1 MKRLLLSVLM
11 TTWVLMVSAIPAKPG
26 LKRMLTLNDGSRVE
40 ARLVGDEHGHFWLSK
55 DGRAFMGTSRK
66 NIYKLI
72 DDEQLKQLKA
82 DALERRTEANE
93 NRMARM
99 AQRRVG
105 DVGSSY
111 FGKKRGL
118 IILVNFSDVSFER
131 THTNALF
138 ERIANER
145 GYSEGKFYGSMYDYF
160 YAQSMGQF
168 ELEFDVVGP
177 VTVSNTQSYYG
188 RNNSQG
194 DDMRAGAMAREACQ
208 LADSYVNYAD
218 YDWDG
223 DGEVDQVYLVYAGK
237 GEADGG
243 ADDTIWPHA
252 WDLRSATGSSLQLD
266 GVRINT
272 YACGGELDGQTGDIN
287 GIGTMCHEFSHCL
300 GYPDFYD
307 TDYSGGQ
314 GMSYWDLMD
323 SGSYNGDGYC
333 PAGYTSYE
341 RWVAGWLEPIVLTDS
356 MTIEGM
362 QALQDGGNA
371 YIMYNDGHPDEYFL
385 LENRQHIGWDQ
396 GIPGHG
402 LLILHVDYKASV
414 WRANSPNNAPSH
426 QRMTWI
432 PADGQ
437 YESTTYYGSRYYS
450 FDGMKSDTYPSG
462 SNNSFGNETSPAAT
476 LYNKNLGGTTLL
488 NKKVYDIAETNGTIS
503 FSFANENDIY
513 DPYPI
518 TGSGDFVRV
527 KNDLQFNEADTYVL
541 VYESSDSTAVA
552 FSGMKQKNSSTY
564 GRPAKIAIDGYT
576 IDNTDGE
583 ARELKLKAGGDGTWY
598 VLDGDQYLTFEGTTG
613 TLSETSAPN
622 GKHSLWTITSEM
634 IKCAAYGQA
643 NICLQYN
650 PSASVNSFGCY
661 PNNQRNLVFYV
672 KKAPEPVVLKDPEL
686 AFPVSTVETE
696 AGVGGF
702 KGPELLNPNGL
713 EVVYTS
719 SNELLA
725 TVDAETGSVFI
736 GDEKGEVVIT
746 ATFPGD
752 DEFFEGSASYTIV
765 ISEKI
770 DAAVNM
776 MDMDASQPFNSSG
789 SVYNISGQRVS
800 ARTAGEL
807 TPTQRSSAAKGIY
820 IVNRKKVVLK

>member
-1 MKRLLLSVLM
+1 M
-11 TTWVLMVSAIPAKPG
+11 
-26 LKRMLTLNDGSRVE
+26 
-40 ARLVGDEHGHFWLSK
+40 
-55 DGRAFMGTSRK
+55 
-66 NIYKLI
+66 
-72 DDEQLKQLKA
+72 
-82 DALERRTEANE
+82 
-93 NRMARM
+93 
-99 AQRRVG
+99 
-105 DVGSSY
+105 
-111 FGKKRGL
+111 
-118 IILVNFSDVSFER
+118 
-131 THTNALF
+131 
-138 ERIANER
+138 
-145 GYSEGKFYGSMYDYF
+145 
-160 YAQSMGQF
+160 
-168 ELEFDVVGP
+168 
-177 VTVSNTQSYYG
+177 
-188 RNNSQG
+188 
-194 DDMRAGAMAREACQ
+194 
-208 LADSYVNYAD
+208 
-218 YDWDG
+218 
-223 DGEVDQVYLVYAGK
+223 
-237 GEADGG
+237 
-243 ADDTIWPHA
+243 
-252 WDLRSATGSSLQLD
+252 
-266 GVRINT
+266 
-272 YACGGELDGQTGDIN
+272 
-287 GIGTMCHEFSHCL
+287 
-300 GYPDFYD
+300 
-307 TDYSGGQ
+307 
-314 GMSYWDLMD
+314 
-323 SGSYNGDGYC
+323 
-333 PAGYTSYE
+333 
-341 RWVAGWLEPIVLTDS
+341 
-356 MTIEGM
+356 
-362 QALQDGGNA
+362 
-371 YIMYNDGHPDEYFL
+371 
-385 LENRQHIGWDQ
+385 
-396 GIPGHG
+396 
-402 LLILHVDYKASV
+402 
-414 WRANSPNNAPSH
+414 
-426 QRMTWI
+426 
-432 PADGQ
+432 
-437 YESTTYYGSRYYS
+437 
-450 FDGMKSDTYPSG
+450 
-462 SNNSFGNETSPAAT
+462 
-476 LYNKNLGGTTLL
+476 L

-503 FSFANENDIY
+503 FSFADENEIY

-527 KNDLQFNEADTYVL
+527 KNDLQFNEADTYLL

-576 IDNTDGE
+576 IDNTGGE
-583 ARELKLKAGGDGTWY
+583 ARELKLKAGSDGAWY

-770 DAAVNM
+770 DAAVNR
-776 MDMDASQPFNSSG
+776 MDMGASQPLNSSG

-800 ARTAGEL
+800 TRTAGEL
-807 TPTQRSSAAKGIY
+807 TPAQRSSAAKGIY
-820 IVNRKKVVLK
+820 IVNRKKIVLK

>member
-1 MKRLLLSVLM
+1 MKKLLLLVLM

-40 ARLVGDEHGHFWLSK
+40 AQLVGDEHGHFWLSK
-55 DGRAFMGTSRK
+55 DGRAFMGTDRK

-72 DDEQLKQLKA
+72 DNELLKQLKA
-82 DALERRTEANE
+82 DAQERRTEANE
-93 NRMARM
+93 QHMARM

-105 DVGSSY
+105 DINSSY

-145 GYSEGKFYGSMYDYF
+145 GYTEGKFYGSMYDYF

-194 DDMRAGAMAREACQ
+194 DDMRPGAMAREACQ
-208 LADSYVNYAD
+208 LANSDVNYAD

-243 ADDTIWPHA
+243 AAETIWPHA
-252 WDLRSATGSSLQLD
+252 WDLRSATGSSLELD

-272 YACGGELDGQTGDIN
+272 YACGGELNGQTGDIN

-314 GMSYWDLMD
+314 GMGYWDLMD

-333 PAGYTSYE
+333 PAGFTSYE

-356 MTIEGM
+356 MAIEGM

-437 YESTTYYGSRYYS
+437 YEYTTYLGSRYYS
-450 FDGMKSDTYPSG
+450 FEGMKTDTYPSG
-462 SNNSFGNETSPAAT
+462 SNNSFGNETSPAAK
-476 LYNKNLGGTTLL
+476 LYNKNIDGEKLL
-488 NKKVYDIAETNGTIS
+488 NKIVYDISESGNGEIS
-503 FSFANENDIY
+503 FNFRSDN
-513 DPYPI
+513 
-518 TGSGDFVRV
+518 GDVGPA
-527 KNDLQFNEADTYVL
+527 KPEGNGQYAL
-541 VYESSDSTAVA
+541 VTDKSQISADSTYLLIYEKSATEGIA
-552 FSGMKQKNSSTY
+552 FAGVEGKHSG
-564 GRPAKIAIDGYT
+564 AELVIDRYT
-576 IDNTDGE
+576 VDNPHG
-583 ARELKLKAGGDGTWY
+583 AAHELKLLDAGNGMWQIQDGEEYIAYQGSGGQLVADSVSGEDGFYWLISTEDIINADY
-598 VLDGDQYLTFEGTTG
+598 VFIRR
-613 TLSETSAPN
+613 S
-622 GKHSLWTITSEM
+622 
-634 IKCAAYGQA
+634 
-643 NICLQYN
+643 LQYDDKDG
-650 PSASVNSFGCY
+650 VFGCY
-661 PNNQRNLVFYV
+661 SPGKQKTVHLYV
-672 KKAPEPVVLKDPEL
+672 KRDIEPVQKKDPEL
-686 AFPVSTVETE
+686 TFSLSELVVEQGQTDFEKPV
-696 AGVGGF
+696 
-702 KGPELLNPNGL
+702 LQNPHGL
-713 EVVYTS
+713 EIFYSSSDENLARVEPDTGDVY
-719 SNELLA
+719 LGG
-725 TVDAETGSVFI
+725 ETGTVTISASF
-736 GDEKGEVVIT
+736 E
-746 ATFPGD
+746 GD
-752 DEFFEGSASYTIV
+752 DEYAESIASYTIIITV
-765 ISEKI
+765 PTGIQPTSSLNASTSEPVYDLQGRQVSEKGQLPKGLYI
-770 DAAVNM
+770 
-776 MDMDASQPFNSSG
+776 SQG
-789 SVYNISGQRVS
+789 R
-800 ARTAGEL
+800 
-807 TPTQRSSAAKGIY
+807 K
-820 IVNRKKVVLK
+820 IVVVK

>member
-105 DVGSSY
+105 DVGGSY

-208 LADSYVNYAD
+208 IADSYVNYAD

-223 DGEVDQVYLVYAGK
+223 DGEVDQVYFVYAGK

-272 YACGGELDGQTGDIN
+272 YACGGELNGQTGDIN

-462 SNNSFGNETSPAAT
+462 SNNSFGNETSPAAK
-476 LYNKNLGGTTLL
+476 LYNKNIDGGKLL
-488 NKKVYDIAETNGTIS
+488 NKTVYDIYESGNGEIS
-503 FSFANENDIY
+503 FSFRSDN
-513 DPYPI
+513 
-518 TGSGDFVRV
+518 GDVGPA
-527 KNDLQFNEADTYVL
+527 KPEGNGQYAL
-541 VYESSDSTAVA
+541 VTDKSQISADSTYLLIYEKSATEGIA
-552 FSGMKQKNSSTY
+552 FAGV
-564 GRPAKIAIDGYT
+564 GGEHGGVELVIDRYT
-576 IDNTDGE
+576 VDNPHG
-583 ARELKLKAGGDGTWY
+583 AAHELKLLDAGNGMWLIQDGKEYIAYQGVGGQLVADSVFSDEGFYWLVSTEEIMNADY
-598 VLDGDQYLTFEGTTG
+598 VF
-613 TLSETSAPN
+613 
-622 GKHSLWTITSEM
+622 IRR
-634 IKCAAYGQA
+634 
-643 NICLQYN
+643 CLQYDDKEG
-650 PSASVNSFGCY
+650 VFGCY
-661 PNNQRNLVFYV
+661 SPGKQKVVHLYV
-672 KKAPEPVVLKDPEL
+672 KRDVEPVQKKDPEL
-686 AFPVSTVETE
+686 AFSLSELVVEQGQTDFEKPV
-696 AGVGGF
+696 
-702 KGPELLNPNGL
+702 LQNPHGL
-713 EVVYTS
+713 EIYYSSSDESLARVEPDTGDVYLG
-719 SNELLA
+719 N
-725 TVDAETGSVFI
+725 ETGTVTISATFE
-736 GDEKGEVVIT
+736 GDEEYAESIV
-746 ATFPGD
+746 
-752 DEFFEGSASYTIV
+752 SYTIV
-765 ISEKI
+765 ITVPTSIKTVNSLNASTSEPVYDLQGRQVSDKGQLRKGLYISQGRKI
-770 DAAVNM
+770 
-776 MDMDASQPFNSSG
+776 
-789 SVYNISGQRVS
+789 
-800 ARTAGEL
+800 
-807 TPTQRSSAAKGIY
+807 
-820 IVNRKKVVLK
+820 VVK

>member
-93 NRMARM
+93 QYMARM

-272 YACGGELDGQTGDIN
+272 YACGGELNGQTGDIN

-437 YESTTYYGSRYYS
+437 YEYTTYLGSRYYS

-462 SNNSFGNETSPAAT
+462 SNNSFGNETSPAAK
-476 LYNKNLGGTTLL
+476 LYNKNVDGKKLL
-488 NKKVYDIAETNGTIS
+488 NKTVYDI
-503 FSFANENDIY
+503 
-513 DPYPI
+513 
-518 TGSGDFVRV
+518 
-527 KNDLQFNEADTYVL
+527 
-541 VYESSDSTAVA
+541 YESGNGEVSFNFRSDNGDVGPAKPEGNGQYALVTDKSQISADSTYLLIYEKSATEGIA
-552 FSGMKQKNSSTY
+552 FAGV
-564 GRPAKIAIDGYT
+564 GGGHGGVELVIDRYT
-576 IDNTDGE
+576 VDNPHG
-583 ARELKLKAGGDGTWY
+583 AAHELKLLDAGNDMWIIQDGEEYIAYQGVGGQLVADSVFSDEGFYWLVSTEEIMNADY
-598 VLDGDQYLTFEGTTG
+598 VF
-613 TLSETSAPN
+613 
-622 GKHSLWTITSEM
+622 IRR
-634 IKCAAYGQA
+634 
-643 NICLQYN
+643 CLQYDDKEG
-650 PSASVNSFGCY
+650 VFGCY
-661 PNNQRNLVFYV
+661 SPGKQKVVHLYV
-672 KKAPEPVVLKDPEL
+672 KRDVEPVQKKDPEL
-686 AFPVSTVETE
+686 AFLLSELVVEQGQTDFEKPV
-696 AGVGGF
+696 
-702 KGPELLNPNGL
+702 LLNPHGL
-713 EVVYTS
+713 EIYYSSSDESLARVEPDTGDVYLG
-719 SNELLA
+719 N
-725 TVDAETGSVFI
+725 ETGTVTISATFE
-736 GDEKGEVVIT
+736 GDEEYAESIV
-746 ATFPGD
+746 
-752 DEFFEGSASYTIV
+752 SYTIV
-765 ISEKI
+765 ITVPTSIKT
-770 DAAVNM
+770 AHSLN
-776 MDMDASQPFNSSG
+776 ASTFEPIYDLQGRQVSDKG
-789 SVYNISGQRVS
+789 QLRKGLYISQGH
-800 ARTAGEL
+800 
-807 TPTQRSSAAKGIY
+807 I
-820 IVNRKKVVLK
+820 IVVK